1 MAYDDIEFEYHLTPD
16 GWKTGDPPSNR
27 IETWICHQYQ
37 ASPYSRTLVQWRS
50 KWADPNIPRAD
61 RDELRT
67 KYKEFMGRRGRL
79 ALAALPKKQ
88 QLGSLFDQLV
98 NARMSKV

>member
-1 MAYDDIEFEYHLTPD
+1 MAYDDIEFEYHLTSD

-27 IETWICHQYQ
+27 IETWICHPYQ

-61 RDELRT
+61 RNEIRT
-67 KYKEFMGRRGRL
+67 KYKEFMGRRGRIGTRGL
-79 ALAALPKKQ
+79 AKETAIGEPL
-88 QLGSLFDQLV
+88 
-98 NARMSKV
+98 